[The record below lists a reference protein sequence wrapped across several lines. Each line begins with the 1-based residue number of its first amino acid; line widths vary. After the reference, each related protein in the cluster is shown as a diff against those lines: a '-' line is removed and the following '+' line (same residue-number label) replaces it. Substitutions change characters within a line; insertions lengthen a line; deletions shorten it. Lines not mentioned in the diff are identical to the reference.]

1 MVNSPKL
8 FFILLNVNHFE
19 GVGKGLT
26 TINEENYDEVFFQMG
41 SSTVNGDERNCL
53 QFHDYFDNRD
63 VFKT

>member
-26 TINEENYDEVFFQMG
+26 TINEENYDEVNNLFSNGFIYSEWRRTEL
-41 SSTVNGDERNCL
+41 SSIS
-53 QFHDYFDNRD
+53 
-63 VFKT
+63 